1 MKKFLTSVLG
11 VASLLVLVPS
21 MRAQA
26 VYTAER
32 TSRIQAGGG
41 LLYLNNDFTPGSVY
55 GGSFWG
61 DFDFSR
67 HIGLEIEGHLG
78 SLITPDDVTET
89 SYLVGPRIS
98 YRRRRLNLY
107 GKIMVGRGTI
117 STVHPT
123 LPNTS
128 STYNIIP
135 AYGGGLD
142 YQFSRKLNFR
152 VVDFEVQKWPDFE
165 PHTLSPLAISIGLMY
180 VIR

>member
-1 MKKFLTSVLG
+1 M
-11 VASLLVLVPS
+11 
-21 MRAQA
+21 
-26 VYTAER
+26 
-32 TSRIQAGGG
+32 
-41 LLYLNNDFTPGSVY
+41 
-55 GGSFWG
+55 
-61 DFDFSR
+61 
-67 HIGLEIEGHLG
+67 
-78 SLITPDDVTET
+78 ITPDDVTET

-142 YQFSRKLNFR
+142 YQFSRKLNLR